1 MKYSVYERVGKSVV
15 LVGNKA
21 QKELT
26 DAFYGC
32 EKVEKRFWFCDLFK
46 TFLKTVNLQQ
56 LKGIESSKL
65 GI

>member
-46 TFLKTVNLQQ
+46 TYFKDSEFTAV
-56 LKGIESSKL
+56 KRD
-65 GI
+65 